1 MTRPIEYAAMTTAEL
16 RTRIIDTN
24 GDRDA
29 VAELRSREL
38 AANLRGSGRGRDPRL
53 LLEELERLKDG
64 PDLRSPQEKVIAT
77 YARYRG
83 RDPRMALLAAHAM
96 RIDQNW

>member
-1 MTRPIEYAAMTTAEL
+1 MTRAIEYAAMTTAEL

-38 AANLRGSGRGRDPRL
+38 ADNLRGSGRGRDPRL
-53 LLEELERLKDG
+53 LLEELERLKE
-64 PDLRSPQEKVIAT
+64 PDLRSSQEKVIAT

-83 RDPRMALLAAHAM
+83 RDPRMALLAAHAI
-96 RIDQNW
+96 RIAGDW